1 MHRCG
6 EWIYRVLNPPSQE
19 EGVAGNAGV
28 DERYRVP
35 FDLYRQ
41 VLEEGVF
48 PVGFKCAVDWGGEG
62 VALQTDR
69 SAAHELKF

>member
-6 EWIYRVLNPPSQE
+6 KRIHRVLDPPSQE
-19 EGVAGNAGV
+19 EGVAGNTGV
-28 DERYRVP
+28 NECDRVS